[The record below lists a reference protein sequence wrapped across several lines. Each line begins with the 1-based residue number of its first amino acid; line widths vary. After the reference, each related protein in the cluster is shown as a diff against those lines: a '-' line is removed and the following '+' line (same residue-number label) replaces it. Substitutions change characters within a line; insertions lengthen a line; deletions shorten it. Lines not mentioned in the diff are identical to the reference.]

1 MRPKWPK
8 CASIADVHL
17 NQKKLNLMTNYE
29 QKLFSDLLDVNWM
42 IEENKANKEMARFLT
57 IAYHAIQN
65 ELRESM
71 GDKEY
76 NTFIRA
82 GREMFAPAK
91 G

>member
-1 MRPKWPK
+1 
-8 CASIADVHL
+8 
-17 NQKKLNLMTNYE
+17 MTNYE

-42 IEENKANKEMARFLT
+42 IEENKENKEMARFLT
-57 IAYHAIQN
+57 IAYHSIQD

-76 NTFIRA
+76 STFIRA